1 MALTR
6 SQARDYIRAIC
17 GEQDFA
23 NLKDTLVNQ
32 FINFGIRQVQNDLIN
47 LGMKVFTKQKTLGT
61 SSGSVVAVPS
71 DCLALPNAIID
82 IKASTGTRSYGTQA
96 FTIGSVTITVLE
108 PGASEWTITFTNDT
122 GYTTPAVTAFDI
134 SAKTVTI
141 KMKTAVTTGT
151 QLSTLATTDPVLS
164 TYLSFSYSITT
175 AITLNSSSVAVA
187 TTNEGTG
194 TGWQPAEECSIED
207 WNRLS
212 TNTYLAP
219 TTTNIIYKRNGDY
232 NGSGTIEFLPSSVTY
247 AYIYYYYKLADLSS
261 DSSSLP
267 FPDEYE
273 ELLLTAVAI
282 KCYSRLKFMAGVS
295 EKAQEY
301 LTKLQSLNNDYK
313 NLLNDRVADKTRLL
327 SDDPKD

>member
-6 SQARDYIRAIC
+6 TQARDYIRAIC

-32 FINFGIRQVQNDLIN
+32 FINFGIRQVQNDLMS
-47 LGMKVFTKQKTLGT
+47 LGMKVFVKQKTL
-61 SSGSVVAVPS
+61 SGSVVAVPS

-96 FTIGSVTITVLE
+96 FSVGAVTITVIE
-108 PGASEWTITFTNDT
+108 PGNSEWVITYVNDSA
-122 GYTTPAVTAFDI
+122 YTTPAVTAYDI
-134 SAKTVTI
+134 ALKTVTI
-141 KMKTAVTTGT
+141 KMQTGATTGT
-151 QLSTLATTDPVLS
+151 MLTTLATTNPVLS

-175 AITLNSSSVAVA
+175 AITLGASSIAVA
-187 TTNEGTG
+187 TTTATGTG

-212 TNTYLAP
+212 SNTYLAP

-232 NGSGTIEFLPSSVTY
+232 NGAGTIEFLPTSVTY
-247 AYIYYYYKLADLSS
+247 AYIYYFYKLADLTS

>member
-6 SQARDYIRAIC
+6 TQARDYIRAIC

-32 FINFGIRQVQNDLIN
+32 FINFGIRQVQNDLMS
-47 LGMKVFTKQKTLGT
+47 LGMKVFVKQKTL
-61 SSGSVVAVPS
+61 SGSVVAVPS

-96 FTIGSVTITVLE
+96 FSVGSGSVTITVIE
-108 PGASEWTITFTNDT
+108 PGNSEWIVTYVNDS
-122 GYTTPAVTAFDI
+122 GYTTPAVTAYDI
-134 SAKTVTI
+134 ALKTVTI
-141 KMKTAVTTGT
+141 KMQTGAT
-151 QLSTLATTDPVLS
+151 SGTMLTTLATTNPVLS
-164 TYLSFSYSITT
+164 TYLSFSYSVTS
-175 AITLNSSSVAVA
+175 AITLGASSIAVA
-187 TTNEGTG
+187 TTTATGTG

-212 TNTYLAP
+212 SNTYLAP

-232 NGSGTIEFLPSSVTY
+232 NGAGTIEFLPTSVTY
-247 AYIYYYYKLADLSS
+247 AYIYYFYKLADLTS